1 MLFRPPLRR
10 PALHNVF
17 SIFHESR
24 REDSLRISRIFQFS
38 FINQQS
44 SWCVIRSKICG
55 RDTLFNPF
63 FPGFERNKFIEIT
76 LLAYLS
82 RIFYSSRCCT
92 RIHLTPFFFSSR
104 FQDRYLLHLPFTGN
118 IRIIYIE
125 ITRSR
130 WEKLLKVNCGR
141 REREREEESLKNLI
155 SLESRLFQVF
165 HHSPPLIRFRSFK
178 TSPRRG
184 SIVQRDTQE
193 LDRTDPQ
200 RTELSLRAVRPLPLE
215 FPRGPL
221 GDPFLPRDFLAL
233 ESFGGRYISRNCKKQ
248 RGNKEARGKSFG
260 KRDGGGHFAR
270 LLFC

>member
-1 MLFRPPLRR
+1 MLYANSSYTFL
-10 PALHNVF
+10 LFF
-17 SIFHESR
+17 SISR
-24 REDSLRISRIFQFS
+24 SIFTSSPIYREHPDNLYWNNTIPVGEIIKSQLR
-38 FINQQS
+38 
-44 SWCVIRSKICG
+44 K
-55 RDTLFNPF
+55 
-63 FPGFERNKFIEIT
+63 
-76 LLAYLS
+76 
-82 RIFYSSRCCT
+82 
-92 RIHLTPFFFSSR
+92 
-104 FQDRYLLHLPFTGN
+104 
-118 IRIIYIE
+118 
-125 ITRSR
+125 
-130 WEKLLKVNCGR
+130 
-141 REREREEESLKNLI
+141 EREREEESLENLI
-155 SLESRLFQVF
+155 SLESRFFQVF

>member
-1 MLFRPPLRR
+1 MD
-10 PALHNVF
+10 
-17 SIFHESR
+17 ES
-24 REDSLRISRIFQFS
+24 
-38 FINQQS
+38 
-44 SWCVIRSKICG
+44 

-76 LLAYLS
+76 LLAPFSDILFISMLYANS
-82 RIFYSSRCCT
+82 SYIF
-92 RIHLTPFFFSSR
+92 LLFFSIS
-104 FQDRYLLHLPFTGN
+104 RYLLHLLFTGN

-141 REREREEESLKNLI
+141 REREEESLENLI

>member
-92 RIHLTPFFFSSR
+92 RIHLTPFSFSSR

-178 TSPRRG
+178 TSPQERKHCTEGHTGTRSDG
-184 SIVQRDTQE
+184 STTDGAQPSRSSPASARVSA
-193 LDRTDPQ
+193 RTA
-200 RTELSLRAVRPLPLE
+200 RRPLFTAG
-215 FPRGPL
+215 FPSSWKFRG
-221 GDPFLPRDFLAL
+221 AL
-233 ESFGGRYISRNCKKQ
+233 Y
-248 RGNKEARGKSFG
+248 
-260 KRDGGGHFAR
+260 FA
-270 LLFC
+270 